1 MIITPIIF
9 TTPIVI
15 ITPTVVITTPVHSH
29 GRGGARAAL
38 LHHHSQM
45 REASPDVPAETSCDT
60 RVMRR
65 CVRVCLRVLENVY
78 IEGWIEVMRK
88 NV

>member
-1 MIITPIIF
+1 
-9 TTPIVI
+9 
-15 ITPTVVITTPVHSH
+15 
-29 GRGGARAAL
+29 
-38 LHHHSQM
+38 M